1 MDCQN
6 GSLGVLVKGMRDM
19 ADDYYKIMGVSRSAS
34 AEEIQKS
41 YRKLAAKY
49 HPDMNPD
56 DDQAKKRFQE
66 LQKAYEVLGDP
77 EKRKMY
83 DQFGPG
89 FEQMGG
95 FRGGPTGAGGGGN
108 PFEGMDFEQVFRG
121 GGGGQPFSFGG
132 DLNDILKQFMGG
144 GAGAAGAGGAGGG
157 NGGGR
162 RRRSPAAKGSDLEAT
177 AEIPF
182 ATSILGGSV
191 DLHLNRDGK
200 METVSVKIPPG
211 VDSGKK
217 IRLRGQGM
225 PGANG
230 AGANGASGDLL
241 VTLQVLPHPHFKRH
255 GDNLELKLPVTL
267 AEAALGAKVDVPTPA
282 GVVSLKIP
290 GGCSSGK
297 RLRVKGQGVKKSD
310 GTSGDLFVELH
321 IKLPDHMD
329 AASEELI
336 RKLDSLHPL
345 APRAGLAW

>member
-1 MDCQN
+1 
-6 GSLGVLVKGMRDM
+6 M
-19 ADDYYKIMGVSRSAS
+19 AEDYYKILGVSRTAS
-34 AEEIQKS
+34 AEEIQKA
-41 YRKLAAKY
+41 YRKGAAKW

-56 DDQAKKRFQE
+56 DSQAKKRFQE

-77 EKRKMY
+77 EKRKLY

-89 FEQMGG
+89 YEQMGG
-95 FRGGPTGAGGGGN
+95 FRGGPTGAGGGAN

-121 GGGGQPFSFGG
+121 GGGNGGGQPFGFGG

-144 GAGAAGAGGAGGG
+144 GAGAGAGASG
-157 NGGGR
+157 GGGR
-162 RRRSPAAKGSDLEAT
+162 RRRSQASKGSDLEAT

-182 ATSILGGSV
+182 NTAILGGSV

-230 AGANGASGDLL
+230 SPGDLL
-241 VTLQVLPHPHFKRH
+241 VTLQVLSHPHFKRH

-282 GVVSLKIP
+282 GIVSLKIP
-290 GGCSSGK
+290 SGCSSGK

-321 IKLPDHMD
+321 IKLPDHID

>member
-1 MDCQN
+1 
-6 GSLGVLVKGMRDM
+6 M
-19 ADDYYKIMGVSRSAS
+19 AEDYYKILGVSRTAS
-34 AEEIQKS
+34 AEEIQKA
-41 YRKLAAKY
+41 YRKLAAKC

-56 DDQAKKRFQE
+56 DKQAKNRFQE
-66 LQKAYEVLGDP
+66 LQKAYEIIGDP

-95 FRGGPTGAGGGGN
+95 PRGGQGGPGGAN

-132 DLNDILKQFMGG
+132 GDLNDILKQFMGG
-144 GAGAAGAGGAGGG
+144 AGGAGAAPGGS
-157 NGGGR
+157 GGGR
-162 RRRSPAAKGSDLEAT
+162 RRRTQAARGNDLEAT
-177 AEIPF
+177 AEISF
-182 ATSILGGSV
+182 NTAILGGSV
-191 DLHLNRDGK
+191 DLRLNREGK
-200 METVSVKIPPG
+200 TEEVTVKIPPG
-211 VDSGKK
+211 VESGKK

-230 AGANGASGDLL
+230 AAGDLL
-241 VTLQVLPHPHFKRH
+241 VTLEVLPHPHFKRH

-267 AEAALGAKVDVPTPA
+267 SEAALGAKVDVPTPA
-282 GVVSLKIP
+282 GVVTLKIP
-290 GGCSSGK
+290 AGCSSGK
-297 RLRVKGQGVKKSD
+297 RLRIKGQGVKRSD
-310 GTSGDLFVELH
+310 GGSGDLFVELH
-321 IKLPDHMD
+321 IKLPDHID

>member
-1 MDCQN
+1 
-6 GSLGVLVKGMRDM
+6 M
-19 ADDYYKIMGVSRSAS
+19 AEDYYKVLGVSRTAS

-41 YRKLAAKY
+41 YRKLAAKC

-56 DDQAKKRFQE
+56 DNQAKKRFQE
-66 LQKAYEVLGDP
+66 LQKAYEVVGDP
-77 EKRKMY
+77 EKRKLY

-132 DLNDILKQFMGG
+132 GDLNDILKQFMGG
-144 GAGAAGAGGAGGG
+144 GAGAAGGG
-157 NGGGR
+157 GGGR
-162 RRRSPAAKGSDLEAT
+162 RRRAQPAKGSDLEAT

-182 ATSILGGSV
+182 NTAITGGSV

-200 METVSVKIPPG
+200 METVSVKIPAG

-230 AGANGASGDLL
+230 SPGDLL
-241 VTLQVLPHPHFKRH
+241 VTLQVLSHPHFKRH
-255 GDNLELKLPVTL
+255 GENLELKLPVTL

-282 GVVSLKIP
+282 GIVALKIP
-290 GGCSSGK
+290 AGCSSGK
-297 RLRVKGQGVKKSD
+297 RLRIKGQGVKKSD

-321 IKLPDHMD
+321 VKLPDHID
-329 AASEELI
+329 AESEELI
-336 RKLDSLHPL
+336 RKFDSLHPL

>member
-1 MDCQN
+1 MALWRGGTGN
-6 GSLGVLVKGMRDM
+6 M
-19 ADDYYKIMGVSRSAS
+19 ADDYYKVLGVSRTAS

-41 YRKLAAKY
+41 YRKLAAKC

-56 DDQAKKRFQE
+56 DVQAKKRFQE

-77 EKRKMY
+77 EKRKLY

-108 PFEGMDFEQVFRG
+108 PFEGMDFEQVLRG
-121 GGGGQPFSFGG
+121 GGGGQAFPFG
-132 DLNDILKQFMGG
+132 DNFNDILQQFMG
-144 GAGAAGAGGAGGG
+144 GAAGAGGGG
-157 NGGGR
+157 GGGR
-162 RRRSPAAKGSDLEAT
+162 RRRSAGAKGSDLEAN

-182 ATSILGGSV
+182 ATSILGGAV
-191 DLHLNRDGK
+191 ELHLQREGK
-200 METVSVKIPPG
+200 SENVSVRIPPG
-211 VDSGKK
+211 VESGKK
-217 IRLRGQGM
+217 IRLRGKGM

-230 AGANGASGDLL
+230 SPGDLL
-241 VTLQVLPHPHFKRH
+241 VTLHILPHPHFKRH

-282 GVVSLKIP
+282 GIVSLKIP
-290 GGCSSGK
+290 AGSSSGK
-297 RLRVKGQGVKKSD
+297 RLRVKGQGVKKMD

-321 IKLPDHMD
+321 IKLPDLID

>member
-1 MDCQN
+1 
-6 GSLGVLVKGMRDM
+6 M
-19 ADDYYKIMGVSRSAS
+19 AEDYYKILGVSRTAS

-41 YRKLAAKY
+41 YRKLAAKC

-56 DDQAKKRFQE
+56 DTQAKTRFQE

-77 EKRKMY
+77 EKRKLY

-89 FEQMGG
+89 YEQMGG

-132 DLNDILKQFMGG
+132 GDLNDILKQFMGG
-144 GAGAAGAGGAGGG
+144 GAGAGAAGGGAG
-157 NGGGR
+157 GGGR
-162 RRRSPAAKGSDLEAT
+162 RRRSQAAKGSDLEAT

-182 ATSILGGSV
+182 HSAILGGSV

-230 AGANGASGDLL
+230 SPGDLL

-282 GVVSLKIP
+282 GMVSLKVP
-290 GGCSSGK
+290 AGCSSGK

>member
-1 MDCQN
+1 
-6 GSLGVLVKGMRDM
+6 M
-19 ADDYYKIMGVSRSAS
+19 AEDYYKILGVSRTAS
-34 AEEIQKS
+34 AEEIQKA
-41 YRKLAAKY
+41 YRKGAAKW

-56 DDQAKKRFQE
+56 DSQAKKRFQE

-77 EKRKMY
+77 EKRKLY

-89 FEQMGG
+89 YEQMGG
-95 FRGGPTGAGGGGN
+95 FRGGPTGAGGGAN

-121 GGGGQPFSFGG
+121 GGGGGGGQPFGFGG

-144 GAGAAGAGGAGGG
+144 GAGAGASG
-157 NGGGR
+157 GGGR
-162 RRRSPAAKGSDLEAT
+162 RRRSQASKGSDLEAT

-182 ATSILGGSV
+182 NTAILGGSV

-230 AGANGASGDLL
+230 APGDLL
-241 VTLQVLPHPHFKRH
+241 VTLQVLAHPHFKRH

-282 GVVSLKIP
+282 GIVSLKIP
-290 GGCSSGK
+290 SGCSSGK